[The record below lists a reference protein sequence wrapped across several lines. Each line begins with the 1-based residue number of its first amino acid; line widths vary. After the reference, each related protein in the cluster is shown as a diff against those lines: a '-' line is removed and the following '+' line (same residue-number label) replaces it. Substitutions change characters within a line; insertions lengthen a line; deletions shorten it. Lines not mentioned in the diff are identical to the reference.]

1 MSYSPKKVI
10 KGEHGTR
17 SRGLGARQSRF
28 PFWWGDWTY
37 GMVFGGTDKERKKLG
52 MGDPSGPRVKRFP
65 EKHELN
71 DSMGLI
77 AMN

>member
-1 MSYSPKKVI
+1 
-10 KGEHGTR
+10 
-17 SRGLGARQSRF
+17 
-28 PFWWGDWTY
+28 
-37 GMVFGGTDKERKKLG
+37 MVFGGTDKERKKLG